1 MADKTKTQKEKY
13 LEILGEAYDN
23 GSEKNGVYLGR
34 DAIDSLYNDLYYT
47 DPTKIPQWLKLNA
60 DKLSQIAE
68 VASLPEFISITENPK
83 TVEKDY
89 GFTESD
95 DFYKMD
101 GPKSWMNKSNAYL
114 MNNAK
119 KYGLDLGDYLSKVQ
133 EIATQKE
140 QERQWKDN
148 ANVAEFKSVPVI
160 GDVSIPGYTRLMLPT
175 SFNKAA
181 MGKEVKIGEKY
192 KPWTW
197 GSDVAFD
204 IGTDV
209 VEGAM
214 ASTPAKFVRLSKFSN
229 PVTAALAGNAARQAK
244 GLYDD
249 TQDDFSLVD
258 LGGAGTVGLLGL
270 PAATKTV
277 GELVKKGAGA
287 VGKTKNVS
295 RLANK
300 IESIGEASP
309 MSLAEERADEL
320 RDAIARTE
328 AAKKADDMV
337 AERIKSQVEAAVKDQ
352 PTPKLPT
359 NEEIL
364 AAKESAYG
372 TGSEFWD
379 NVRRHKILTDDEL
392 ATGKNFVTEFDRGPD
407 YVPIR
412 EDPSYRMIRA
422 RDIQKL
428 PDGDLLINAWAEPRV
443 MRALRWTG
451 NTGSSIAGGRVGSDI
466 TEADK
471 KAMAKEI
478 VNSTEWAKYVT
489 GQPNNLTDY
498 QIYIAT
504 VYGE

>member
-1 MADKTKTQKEKY
+1 MADKAKTQKEKY

-23 GSEKNGVYLGR
+23 ASEKNGVNLGR
-34 DAIDSLYNDLYYT
+34 DAIDSLYNDLYSV
-47 DPTKIPQWLKLNA
+47 DPTKVPQWLKLNA

-119 KYGLDLGDYLSKVQ
+119 KYGLELGDYLSKVQ
-133 EIATQKE
+133 ELSTKKE

-160 GDVSIPGYTRLMLPT
+160 GDVSIPGVTRLMLPT

-181 MGKEVKIGEKY
+181 MGKDVGY
-192 KPWTW
+192 
-197 GSDVAFD
+197 GDVAFD
-204 IGTDV
+204 IGTDL

-214 ASTPAKFVRLSKFSN
+214 ATSPVKFVN
-229 PVTAALAGNAARQAK
+229 PVTAALGGNAARQGK

-249 TQDDFSLVD
+249 TQDEFSIVD
-258 LGGAGTVGLLGL
+258 LAGAGMVSSLGL
-270 PAATKTV
+270 PIVTKSA
-277 GELVKKGAGA
+277 GDLVKKAAGA
-287 VGKTKNVS
+287 AGKTKNLS
-295 RLANK
+295 RLGNK
-300 IESIGEASP
+300 IEAIGEASP
-309 MSLAEERADEL
+309 MSLAEERAAEL

-328 AAKKADDMV
+328 AAKKADEMLSK
-337 AERIKSQVEAAVKDQ
+337 RTQSQVQAAVKDEAIPQ
-352 PTPKLPT
+352 VPT

-364 AAKESAYG
+364 AAKETAYG
-372 TGSEFWD
+372 TGSDFWD
-379 NVRRHKILTDDEL
+379 NVRRHLFLTDDEL
-392 ATGKNFVTEFDRGPD
+392 ATGKNFVTEFDRGPS
-407 YVPIR
+407 YVPLQR
-412 EDPSYRMIRA
+412 EGQTSLMRRA

-428 PDGDLLINAWAEPRV
+428 PEGDILINAWAEPRV

-471 KAMAKEI
+471 KEMAKEI

>member
-1 MADKTKTQKEKY
+1 MADKAKTQKDKY

-23 GSEKNGVYLGR
+23 ASDVNGVYLGKTE
-34 DAIDSLYNDLYYT
+34 IDKLYDDLYDT
-47 DPTKIPQWLKLNA
+47 DPTKVPQWLKLNA

-119 KYGLDLGDYLSKVQ
+119 KYGLELGDYLSKVQ
-133 EIATQKE
+133 ELSTKKE

-160 GDVSIPGYTRLMLPT
+160 GDVSIPGVTRLMLPT
-175 SFNKAA
+175 SFNKAST
-181 MGKEVKIGEKY
+181 GQKVDG
-192 KPWTW
+192 
-197 GSDVAFD
+197 GDVAFD
-204 IGTDV
+204 IGTDL

-214 ASTPAKFVRLSKFSN
+214 ATSPVKFVN

-249 TQDDFSLVD
+249 TQDDFRIGDLV
-258 LGGAGTVGLLGL
+258 GAGTISALGL
-270 PAATKTV
+270 PIVTKSV
-277 GELVKKGAGA
+277 GDLVKKAAGA
-287 VGKTKNVS
+287 AGKTKNLS
-295 RLANK
+295 RLGNK
-300 IESIGEASP
+300 IEAIGEASP
-309 MSLAEERADEL
+309 MSLAEERAAEL
-320 RDAIARTE
+320 RDAISRTE
-328 AAKKADDMV
+328 AAKKADDMF
-337 AERIKSQVEAAVKDQ
+337 AERTKSQIEAAVKDQ
-352 PTPKLPT
+352 PTPKGPT

-372 TGSEFWD
+372 TGSDFWD
-379 NVRRHKILTDDEL
+379 NVRRSKILSDEAL
-392 ATGKNFVTEFDRGPD
+392 PNAKAFVKEFDRGPS
-407 YVPIR
+407 YVPLPR
-412 EDPSYRMIRA
+412 EGQTSLMSRA
-422 RDIQKL
+422 RNIQKL
-428 PDGDLLINAWAEPRV
+428 TDGDLLINAWAEPRV

>member
-1 MADKTKTQKEKY
+1 MAEKSMKEKY
-13 LEILGEAYDN
+13 LEILEEAAYDPN
-23 GSEKNGVYLGR
+23 QYLSKNTIDDLMN
-34 DAIDSLYNDLYYT
+34 DLDSLDA
-47 DPTKIPQWLKLNA
+47 TKVPQWLVLNKRA
-60 DKLSQIAE
+60 LEMIPEIA
-68 VASLPEFISITENPK
+68 SKPEFVSVTENPK
-83 TVEKDY
+83 VVEKDY

-119 KYGLDLGDYLSKVQ
+119 KYGLELGDYLSKVQ
-133 EIATQKE
+133 ELSTKKE

-175 SFNKAA
+175 SFNKAS
-181 MGKEVKIGEKY
+181 MGKEVKIGSKY

-204 IGTDV
+204 IGTDI

-214 ASTPAKFVRLSKFSN
+214 ATSPVKFVN

-249 TQDDFSLVD
+249 TQDEFSIGD
-258 LGGAGTVGLLGL
+258 LAGAGMTSSLGL
-270 PAATKTV
+270 PIVTKAA
-277 GELVKKGAGA
+277 GDLVKKAAGA
-287 VGKTKNVS
+287 AGKTKNLS
-295 RLANK
+295 RFGNK

-328 AAKKADDMV
+328 AAKKADNMEF
-337 AERIKSQVEAAVKDQ
+337 ERTKSQVEAALRDQ
-352 PTPKLPT
+352 PTPQVPT

-364 AAKESAYG
+364 AAKESSYG
-372 TGSEFWD
+372 TGSDFWD

-407 YVPIR
+407 YVPLPR
-412 EDPSYRMIRA
+412 EGQTSRMSRA

-428 PDGDLLINAWAEPRV
+428 PNGDLLINAWAEPRV

>member
-47 DPTKIPQWLKLNA
+47 DPTKVPQWLKLNA

-119 KYGLDLGDYLSKVQ
+119 KYGLELGDYLSKVQ

-160 GDVSIPGYTRLMLPT
+160 GDVSIPGVTRLMLPT

-181 MGKEVKIGEKY
+181 TGKDVGY
-192 KPWTW
+192 
-197 GSDVAFD
+197 GDVAFD
-204 IGTDV
+204 IGTDLA
-209 VEGAM
+209 EGAM
-214 ASTPAKFVRLSKFSN
+214 ATSPVKFVN
-229 PVTAALAGNAARQAK
+229 PVTAALAGNAARQGK

-249 TQDDFSLVD
+249 TQDDFSVGD
-258 LGGAGTVGLLGL
+258 LAGAGTVGALGL
-270 PAATKTV
+270 PIVTKSVGDLLKQAAK
-277 GELVKKGAGA
+277 AG
-287 VGKTKNVS
+287 GKTKALRNIG
-295 RLANK
+295 NK
-300 IESIGEASP
+300 IESIGDEAP
-309 MSLAEERADEL
+309 MSIAEERADEL

-328 AAKKADDMV
+328 AVKKAEGLE
-337 AERIKSQVEAAVKDQ
+337 AERIKSQVEAAIKDQ
-352 PTPKLPT
+352 PTPQVPT

-379 NVRRHKILTDDEL
+379 NVRRHKILTDDKL
-392 ATGKNFVTEFDRGPD
+392 ANAKRYVEEFDRGPD

-412 EDPSYRMIRA
+412 EDPSYRMRRA
-422 RDIQKL
+422 IDIQENL
-428 PDGDLLINAWAEPRV
+428 PNGDLLINAWAEPRV

>member
-1 MADKTKTQKEKY
+1 MADKTESQKKKY
-13 LEILGEAYDN
+13 LKILGDAYDN
-23 GSEKNGVYLGR
+23 ASEKNGVYIGK
-34 DAIDSLYNDLYYT
+34 DAIDSLFNDLYKLE
-47 DPTKIPQWLKLNA
+47 DPTKVPQWLKLNA

-89 GFTESD
+89 GFTESS

-114 MNNAK
+114 LNNAK
-119 KYGLDLGDYLSKVQ
+119 KYGLELGDYLSKVQ

-175 SFNKAA
+175 SFNKAS
-181 MGKEVKIGEKY
+181 MGKEVKIGDKR

-197 GSDVAFD
+197 GSDIAFD
-204 IGTDV
+204 IGTDM
-209 VEGAM
+209 VEAAM
-214 ASTPAKFVRLSKFSN
+214 ATSPVKFVN

-258 LGGAGTVGLLGL
+258 LGGAGAVGLFGL
-270 PAATKTV
+270 PAATKTA
-277 GELVKKGAGA
+277 GELVKKAAGA
-287 VGKTKNVS
+287 AGKTKNLS

-300 IESIGEASP
+300 IEAIGETPP
-309 MSLAEERADEL
+309 MVLAEERADEL

-328 AAKKADDMV
+328 AAKKADEKL
-337 AERIKSQVEAAVKDQ
+337 AKRTQSQVEAALRDEAM
-352 PTPKLPT
+352 PTVPT

-364 AAKESAYG
+364 AAKETAYG
-372 TGSEFWD
+372 TGSDFWD

-392 ATGKNFVTEFDRGPD
+392 ATGKNFVTEFDRGPS
-407 YVPIR
+407 YVPIKSEGQTSLMR
-412 EDPSYRMIRA
+412 RA

-428 PDGDLLINAWAEPRV
+428 PEGDILINAWAEPRV

-471 KAMAKEI
+471 KEMAKEI

>member
-1 MADKTKTQKEKY
+1 MADKTETQQKKY
-13 LEILGEAYDN
+13 LKILGDAYDN
-23 GSEKNGVYLGR
+23 ASVKNGVYIGR
-34 DAIDSLYNDLYYT
+34 DEIERLYDDLARLE
-47 DPTKIPQWLKLNA
+47 DPTKVPQWLKLNA

-119 KYGLDLGDYLSKVQ
+119 KYGLELGEYLSKVQ
-133 EIATQKE
+133 ELATKKE

-160 GDVSIPGYTRLMLPT
+160 GDVSIPGVTRLMLPT
-175 SFNKAA
+175 SFNKAST
-181 MGKEVKIGEKY
+181 GKDVGY
-192 KPWTW
+192 
-197 GSDVAFD
+197 GDVAFD

-214 ASTPAKFVRLSKFSN
+214 ATSPVKFVN

-249 TQDDFSLVD
+249 TQDDFSIGDLV
-258 LGGAGTVGLLGL
+258 GAGTISALGL
-270 PAATKTV
+270 PIVTKSV
-277 GELVKKGAGA
+277 GDLVKKAAGA
-287 VGKTKNVS
+287 AGKTKNLS
-295 RLANK
+295 RLGNK
-300 IESIGEASP
+300 IEAIGEASP
-309 MSLAEERADEL
+309 MSLAEERAAEL

-328 AAKKADDMV
+328 AAKKADELV
-337 AERIKSQVEAAVKDQ
+337 AKRTQSQVQAALRDE

-372 TGSEFWD
+372 TGSDFWD
-379 NVRRHKILTDDEL
+379 NVRRGKILTDDKL
-392 ATGKNFVTEFDRGPD
+392 AKAKAYVTEFDRGPS
-407 YVPIR
+407 YVPLER
-412 EDPSYRMIRA
+412 EGQSSLARRA

-428 PDGDLLINAWAEPRV
+428 PNGDLLINAWAEPRV

>member
-1 MADKTKTQKEKY
+1 MADKAKTQKDKY

-23 GSEKNGVYLGR
+23 ASDVNGVYLGKTE
-34 DAIDSLYNDLYYT
+34 IDKLYDDLYDT
-47 DPTKIPQWLKLNA
+47 DPTKVPQWLKLNA

-68 VASLPEFISITENPK
+68 VASVPEFISITENPK

-119 KYGLDLGDYLSKVQ
+119 KYGLELGDYLSKVQ

-148 ANVAEFKSVPVI
+148 ANVAEFKSVPVV
-160 GDVSIPGYTRLMLPT
+160 GDVSIPGVTRLMLPT
-175 SFNKAA
+175 SFNKAS
-181 MGKEVKIGEKY
+181 MGKDVTG
-192 KPWTW
+192 
-197 GSDVAFD
+197 GDVAID
-204 IGTDV
+204 VGTDL
-209 VEGAM
+209 VEGAI

-249 TQDDFSLVD
+249 TQDDFSVGD
-258 LGGAGTVGLLGL
+258 LAGAGTVGALGL
-270 PAATKTV
+270 PIVTKSVGDLLKQAAK
-277 GELVKKGAGA
+277 AG
-287 VGKTKNVS
+287 GKTKALRNIG
-295 RLANK
+295 NK
-300 IESIGEASP
+300 IEAIGDEAP
-309 MSLAEERADEL
+309 MSIAEERAAEL

-328 AAKKADDMV
+328 AVKKADDMV
-337 AERIKSQVEAAVKDQ
+337 AERTRSQVEAALRDQ
-352 PTPKLPT
+352 QTPKGPT

-364 AAKESAYG
+364 AAKETAYG
-372 TGSEFWD
+372 TGSDFWD
-379 NVRRHKILTDDEL
+379 NVRRQKILTDDQL
-392 ATGKNFVTEFDRGPD
+392 ANANRYVEEFNRGAN
-407 YVPIR
+407 YVPLPR
-412 EDPSYRMIRA
+412 EGQTSLMRRA
-422 RDIQKL
+422 RDIQNL
-428 PDGDLLINAWAEPRV
+428 PNGDLLINAWAEPRV

>member
-47 DPTKIPQWLKLNA
+47 DPTKVPQWLKLNA

-119 KYGLDLGDYLSKVQ
+119 KYGLELGDYLSKVQ

-160 GDVSIPGYTRLMLPT
+160 GDVSIPGVTRLMLPT

-181 MGKEVKIGEKY
+181 TGKDVGY
-192 KPWTW
+192 
-197 GSDVAFD
+197 GDVAFD
-204 IGTDV
+204 IGTDLA
-209 VEGAM
+209 EGAM
-214 ASTPAKFVRLSKFSN
+214 ATSPVKFVN
-229 PVTAALAGNAARQAK
+229 PVTAALAGNAARQGK

-249 TQDDFSLVD
+249 TQDDFSVGD
-258 LGGAGTVGLLGL
+258 LAGAGTVGALGL
-270 PAATKTV
+270 PIVTKSVGDLLKQAAK
-277 GELVKKGAGA
+277 AG
-287 VGKTKNVS
+287 GKTKALRNIG
-295 RLANK
+295 NK
-300 IESIGEASP
+300 IESIGDEAP
-309 MSLAEERADEL
+309 MSIAEERADEL

-328 AAKKADDMV
+328 AVKKAEGLE
-337 AERIKSQVEAAVKDQ
+337 AERIKSQVEAAIKDQ
-352 PTPKLPT
+352 PTPQVPT

-379 NVRRHKILTDDEL
+379 NVRRHKILTDDKL
-392 ATGKNFVTEFDRGPD
+392 ANAKRYVEEFDRGPD

-412 EDPSYRMIRA
+412 EDP
-422 RDIQKL
+422 
-428 PDGDLLINAWAEPRV
+428 
-443 MRALRWTG
+443 
-451 NTGSSIAGGRVGSDI
+451 
-466 TEADK
+466 
-471 KAMAKEI
+471 
-478 VNSTEWAKYVT
+478 
-489 GQPNNLTDY
+489 
-498 QIYIAT
+498 
-504 VYGE
+504 

>member
-1 MADKTKTQKEKY
+1 MADKAKTQKEKY
-13 LEILGEAYDN
+13 LELLGEAYDN
-23 GSEKNGVYLGR
+23 ASEKNGVYLGR
-34 DAIDSLYNDLYYT
+34 DAIDSLYNDLYSV
-47 DPTKIPQWLKLNA
+47 DPTKVPQWLKLNA

-114 MNNAK
+114 LKNAK
-119 KYGLDLGDYLSKVQ
+119 KYGLELGDYLSKVQ

-140 QERQWKDN
+140 QERQWKEN
-148 ANVAEFKSVPVI
+148 ANVAEFKSFPVI
-160 GDVSIPGYTRLMLPT
+160 GDVGIPGVTRLMLPT

-181 MGKEVKIGEKY
+181 TGKDVGY
-192 KPWTW
+192 
-197 GSDVAFD
+197 GDVAFD
-204 IGTDV
+204 IGTDL

-214 ASTPAKFVRLSKFSN
+214 ATSPEKFVN
-229 PVTAALAGNAARQAK
+229 PVTAALAGALAGNAARQGK

-249 TQDDFSLVD
+249 TQDEFSIGELI
-258 LGGAGTVGLLGL
+258 GAGMVSSLGL
-270 PAATKTV
+270 PIVTKSV
-277 GELVKKGAGA
+277 GDVAKKVAGA
-287 VGKTKNVS
+287 AGKTKKL
-295 RLANK
+295 RILGNK
-300 IESIGEASP
+300 IEAIGEASP
-309 MSLAEERADEL
+309 MTIAEERAAEL

-328 AAKKADDMV
+328 SVKKADEML
-337 AERIKSQVEAAVKDQ
+337 AEGTRSQLQAAIRDEMIPQ
-352 PTPKLPT
+352 FPT
-359 NEEIL
+359 NEQIM

-372 TGSEFWD
+372 TGSDFWN
-379 NVRRHKILTDDEL
+379 NVRRGKILTDDEL
-392 ATGKNFVTEFDRGPD
+392 ANARSFVSELERGPS
-407 YVPIR
+407 YVPLQR
-412 EDPSYRMIRA
+412 EGQTSLMRRA

-428 PDGDLLINAWAEPRV
+428 PEGDLLINAWAEPRV

-471 KAMAKEI
+471 KEMAKAI

>member
-23 GSEKNGVYLGR
+23 ASEKNGVYIGR
-34 DAIDSLYNDLYYT
+34 DAIESLYDDLYHT

-119 KYGLDLGDYLSKVQ
+119 KYGLELGDYLSKVQ

-160 GDVSIPGYTRLMLPT
+160 GDVSIPGATRLILPT

-181 MGKEVKIGEKY
+181 TGK
-192 KPWTW
+192 
-197 GSDVAFD
+197 DVGYGDIAFD
-204 IGTDV
+204 LGTDM
-209 VEGAM
+209 VELAPAGAWLRG
-214 ASTPAKFVRLSKFSN
+214 TPVRFLN
-229 PVTAALAGNAARQAK
+229 PVTAALAGNAARQGK

-249 TQDDFSLVD
+249 TQDEFSIGD
-258 LGGAGTVGLLGL
+258 LAGAGITSSLGL
-270 PAATKTV
+270 PIVTKSV
-277 GELVKKGAGA
+277 GDLVKKAAGA
-287 VGKTKNVS
+287 AGKTKNLS
-295 RLANK
+295 RLGNK

-309 MSLAEERADEL
+309 MSIAEKRADEL

-328 AAKKADDMV
+328 AAKKSDNLI
-337 AERIKSQVEAAVKDQ
+337 AERTKSQVEAAVRDEAM
-352 PTPKLPT
+352 PTVPT

-372 TGSEFWD
+372 TGSDFWD
-379 NVRRHKILTDDEL
+379 NVRKVKILTDDDL
-392 ATGKNFVTEFDRGPD
+392 AKAYRYVEEFDRGPN
-407 YVPIR
+407 YVPLPR
-412 EDPSYRMIRA
+412 EGKTSLMRRA
-422 RDIQKL
+422 RDIQNL
-428 PDGDLLINAWAEPRV
+428 PNGDLLINAWAEPRV

-504 VYGE
+504 VYGEE

>member
-34 DAIDSLYNDLYYT
+34 DAIDSLYNDLYYV
-47 DPTKIPQWLKLNA
+47 DPTKVPQWLKLNA

-119 KYGLDLGDYLSKVQ
+119 KYGLELGDYLSKVQ

-160 GDVSIPGYTRLMLPT
+160 GDVSIPGVTRLMLPT

-181 MGKEVKIGEKY
+181 TGK
-192 KPWTW
+192 
-197 GSDVAFD
+197 DVDKGDIAFD
-204 IGTDV
+204 IGTDL

-214 ASTPAKFVRLSKFSN
+214 ATSPVKFVN
-229 PVTAALAGNAARQAK
+229 PVTAALAGNAARQGK

-249 TQDDFSLVD
+249 TQDEFSIGD
-258 LGGAGTVGLLGL
+258 LAGAGMTSSLGL
-270 PAATKTV
+270 PIVTKAA
-277 GELVKKGAGA
+277 GDLVKKAAGA
-287 VGKTKNVS
+287 AGKTKNLS
-295 RLANK
+295 RLGNK
-300 IESIGEASP
+300 IEAIGEASP
-309 MSLAEERADEL
+309 MSIAEERAAEL

-328 AAKKADDMV
+328 AAKEADDLV
-337 AERIKSQVEAAVKDQ
+337 AKRTQSQVKAAVRDEAM
-352 PTPKLPT
+352 PTVPT

-372 TGSEFWD
+372 TGSDFWD
-379 NVRRHKILTDDEL
+379 NVRRNKILTDDDL
-392 ATGKNFVTEFDRGPD
+392 AKAKRYVEEFDRGPN
-407 YVPIR
+407 YVPLQR
-412 EDPSYRMIRA
+412 EGQSSLMNRA

-428 PDGDLLINAWAEPRV
+428 PNGDLLINAWAEPRV

>member
-1 MADKTKTQKEKY
+1 MADKAKTQKEKY

-34 DAIDSLYNDLYYT
+34 DAIDSLYNDLYYV
-47 DPTKIPQWLKLNA
+47 DPTKVPQWLKLNA

-114 MNNAK
+114 LNNAK
-119 KYGLDLGDYLSKVQ
+119 KYGLELGDYLSKVQ
-133 EIATQKE
+133 ELSTKKE
-140 QERQWKDN
+140 QERQWKEN

-160 GDVSIPGYTRLMLPT
+160 GDVSIPGVTRLMLPT

-181 MGKEVKIGEKY
+181 TGKEVGA
-192 KPWTW
+192 
-197 GSDVAFD
+197 GDVAFD
-204 IGTDV
+204 IGTDL

-214 ASTPAKFVRLSKFSN
+214 ATSPVKFVN
-229 PVTAALAGNAARQAK
+229 PVTAALAGNAARQGK

-249 TQDDFSLVD
+249 TQDEFSVGELA
-258 LGGAGTVGLLGL
+258 GAGMVSSLGL
-270 PAATKTV
+270 PIVTKSA
-277 GELVKKGAGA
+277 GDLVKKAAGA
-287 VGKTKNVS
+287 AGKTKNL
-295 RLANK
+295 RMLGNK
-300 IESIGEASP
+300 IEAIGEASP
-309 MSLAEERADEL
+309 MSIAEERAAEL

-328 AAKKADDMV
+328 AAKKADEML
-337 AERIKSQVEAAVKDQ
+337 AKRTQSQVQAAVRDEVIPQ
-352 PTPKLPT
+352 VPT

-372 TGSEFWD
+372 TGSDFWN
-379 NVRRHKILTDDEL
+379 NVRKGRILTDDEL
-392 ATGKNFVTEFDRGPD
+392 AQAKNFVSEFERGPS
-407 YVPIR
+407 YLPLER
-412 EDPSYRMIRA
+412 EGQTSLMRRA

-428 PDGDLLINAWAEPRV
+428 PNGDVLINAWAEPRV
-443 MRALRWTG
+443 MRALRWSG

>member
-1 MADKTKTQKEKY
+1 MAEKSMKEKY
-13 LEILGEAYDN
+13 LEILEEAAYDPN
-23 GSEKNGVYLGR
+23 QYLSKKTI
-34 DAIDSLYNDLYYT
+34 DDLMNDLDSLDA
-47 DPTKIPQWLKLNA
+47 TKVPQWLVLNKRA
-60 DKLSQIAE
+60 LEMIPEIA
-68 VASLPEFISITENPK
+68 SKPEFVSVTENPK
-83 TVEKDY
+83 VVEKDY

-114 MNNAK
+114 LNNAK
-119 KYGLDLGDYLSKVQ
+119 KYGLELGDYLSKVQ
-133 EIATQKE
+133 ELSTKKE
-140 QERQWKDN
+140 RERQWKDN

-160 GDVSIPGYTRLMLPT
+160 GDVSIPGVTRLMLPT
-175 SFNKAA
+175 SFNKAS
-181 MGKEVKIGEKY
+181 MGKDVTG
-192 KPWTW
+192 
-197 GSDVAFD
+197 GDVAFD
-204 IGTDV
+204 IGTDL

-214 ASTPAKFVRLSKFSN
+214 ATSPVKFVN

-249 TQDDFSLVD
+249 TQDEFSLVD

-277 GELVKKGAGA
+277 GEVVKKGAGA
-287 VGKTKNVS
+287 VGKTKNLS
-295 RLANK
+295 RVANK
-300 IESIGEASP
+300 IESIGETSP
-309 MSLAEERADEL
+309 MVLAEERAAEL

-328 AAKKADDMV
+328 AAKKSDEMLAK
-337 AERIKSQVEAAVKDQ
+337 RTQSQVQAAIKDEAIPQV
-352 PTPKLPT
+352 PT

-372 TGSEFWD
+372 TGSDFWD

-392 ATGKNFVTEFDRGPD
+392 ATGKNFVKEFDRGPD
-407 YVPIR
+407 YVPLPR
-412 EDPSYRMIRA
+412 EGQTSLMRRA
-422 RDIQKL
+422 RDIQNL
-428 PDGDLLINAWAEPRV
+428 PEGDLLINAWAEPRV

-471 KAMAKEI
+471 KEMAKEI

>member
-34 DAIDSLYNDLYYT
+34 DAIDSLYNDLYSV
-47 DPTKIPQWLKLNA
+47 DPTKVPQWLKLNA

-68 VASLPEFISITENPK
+68 VASRPEFISITENPK

-119 KYGLDLGDYLSKVQ
+119 KYGLELGDYLSKVQ
-133 EIATQKE
+133 ELSTKKE

-160 GDVSIPGYTRLMLPT
+160 GDVSIPGVTRLMLPT
-175 SFNKAA
+175 SFNKAST
-181 MGKEVKIGEKY
+181 GKDVGY
-192 KPWTW
+192 
-197 GSDVAFD
+197 GDVAFD

-214 ASTPAKFVRLSKFSN
+214 ATSPVKFVN

-249 TQDDFSLVD
+249 TQDDFSIGD
-258 LGGAGTVGLLGL
+258 LAGAGMTSSLGL
-270 PAATKTV
+270 PIVTKAA
-277 GELVKKGAGA
+277 GDLVKKAAGA
-287 VGKTKNVS
+287 AGKTKNLS
-295 RLANK
+295 RFGNK
-300 IESIGEASP
+300 IEAIGEASP
-309 MSLAEERADEL
+309 MSLAEERAAEL

-328 AAKKADDMV
+328 AAKKADDLV
-337 AERIKSQVEAAVKDQ
+337 AKRTQSQVEAAVRDE
-352 PTPKLPT
+352 PTPQLPT

-372 TGSEFWD
+372 TGSDFWD

-392 ATGKNFVTEFDRGPD
+392 ATGKNFVTEFDRGPS
-407 YVPIR
+407 YVPLQR
-412 EDPSYRMIRA
+412 EGQTSLMNRA

-428 PDGDLLINAWAEPRV
+428 PNGDLLINAWAEPRV